1 MRGSFPMAGRGA
13 AAPVDAR
20 TGRAGQCDLS
30 AQRQVPPAPAQTR
43 GRRPWLADGF
53 HAPLAVRSAGQPSPG
68 PLPAAARLL
77 RRRPGFVASDTATR
91 LDRPLYGRYGST
103 EAGAKPPKAILKPYT
118 RHILGIDSGVQSHHK
133 ATTRPPQ
140 GYHKATTRLPQGH
153 TEVIADGQ
161 LQIPEATRGS
171 LWTVDGRSP
180 RAWESQRDALRRQV
194 AEVRL
199 LRRGREGE
207 VPDGLVHFAA
217 KGLLPDFA
225 RGGPTTHLHS
235 HFD

>member
-1 MRGSFPMAGRGA
+1 
-13 AAPVDAR
+13 
-20 TGRAGQCDLS
+20 
-30 AQRQVPPAPAQTR
+30 
-43 GRRPWLADGF
+43 
-53 HAPLAVRSAGQPSPG
+53 
-68 PLPAAARLL
+68 
-77 RRRPGFVASDTATR
+77 
-91 LDRPLYGRYGST
+91 
-103 EAGAKPPKAILKPYT
+103 
-118 RHILGIDSGVQSHHK
+118 
-133 ATTRPPQ
+133 
-140 GYHKATTRLPQGH
+140 
-153 TEVIADGQ
+153 